1 MLFAATHPEIVDK
14 MIIADI
20 GPKFYPQH
28 HQSILA
34 GLNAEFLHKPSRSA
48 VEAILSEYISDFGTR
63 QFLMKVCIGRAGT
76 TAFRFN
82 LSVLIKNG

>member
-34 GLNAEFLHKPSRSA
+34 GLNAVNFSQAQSICSRSD
-48 VEAILSEYISDFGTR
+48 S
-63 QFLMKVCIGRAGT
+63 
-76 TAFRFN
+76 FR
-82 LSVLIKNG
+82 IHI

>member
-1 MLFAATHPEIVDK
+1 MAKDIYDYCQANNLSNIDLIGHSMGGKTAMLFAATHPEIVDK

-34 GLNAEFLHKPSRSA
+34 GLNAVNFSTSPVDL
-48 VEAILSEYISDFGTR
+48 
-63 QFLMKVCIGRAGT
+63 Q
-76 TAFRFN
+76 
-82 LSVLIKNG
+82 

>member
-1 MLFAATHPEIVDK
+1 

-34 GLNAEFLHKPSRSA
+34 GLNAVNFSTKPSRSA
-48 VEAILSEYISDFGTR
+48 VEAILSEYIHLLGPDS
-63 QFLMKVCIGRAGT
+63 
-76 TAFRFN
+76 
-82 LSVLIKNG
+82 S

>member
-1 MLFAATHPEIVDK
+1 

-34 GLNAEFLHKPSRSA
+34 GLNAVNFHKSPVDLQWKRFFQNTYL
-48 VEAILSEYISDFGTR
+48 ILDQTVPDESLYWQEPDNCLFDSICLF
-63 QFLMKVCIGRAGT
+63 
-76 TAFRFN
+76 
-82 LSVLIKNG
+82 

>member
-34 GLNAEFLHKPSRSA
+34 GLNAVNFSTSPVDL
-48 VEAILSEYISDFGTR
+48 
-63 QFLMKVCIGRAGT
+63 Q
-76 TAFRFN
+76 
-82 LSVLIKNG
+82 

>member
-1 MLFAATHPEIVDK
+1 

-34 GLNAEFLHKPSRSA
+34 GLNAVNFSTKPSRSA
-48 VEAILSEYISDFGTR
+48 VEAILSEYILIFWDQTVPDENV
-63 QFLMKVCIGRAGT
+63 LARAGQL
-76 TAFRFN
+76 AFRFN